1 MKIALDIGHNCPPDT
16 GAVGIES
23 EDTLT
28 EAVGNALAV
37 KLKAQGHQIIL
48 CCPPKASSVS
58 DSLSKRVAIA
68 NIANADLFVSIHFNA
83 FNKKAHGTEVFTGSS
98 RGQSVAKKVVNAI
111 AALGFRNRGVKD
123 GGHLFVLK
131 HTKMPAILV
140 ECCFIDSPDDM
151 KIFNTAKMAE
161 AIAAGIG

>member
-16 GAVGIES
+16 GAVGLQS

-28 EAVGNALAV
+28 ESVGVDLARR
-37 KLKAQGHQIIL
+37 LKAQGHQIVL
-48 CCPPKASSVS
+48 CCPTKASSVS
-58 DSLSKRVAIA
+58 DSLSQRVAIA
-68 NIANADLFVSIHFNA
+68 NMSGADLFVSIHFNA

-98 RGQSVAKKVVNAI
+98 RGQAIAQKVVNAI
-111 AALGFRNRGVKD
+111 AALGFRNRGVKN
-123 GGHLFVLK
+123 GSHLFVLK

-151 KIFNTAKMAE
+151 EIFNIEKMAE
-161 AIAAGIG
+161 AIASGIG